1 MNKYTF
7 NEIEIGLKESFEVS
21 ITSENMRCF
30 CQMTGDENPLHNSQ
44 EFSKQKGFE
53 NCVVYGMLT
62 ASYLSTLAG
71 VYLPGEKSLIQSV
84 EINFTKPVFVG
95 DRLTITGE
103 VVEKN
108 ELFQM
113 IKMKVTITNS
123 KNEKVVRGKM
133 QVGVLA

>member
-1 MNKYTF
+1 
-7 NEIEIGLKESFEVS
+7 
-21 ITSENMRCF
+21 
-30 CQMTGDENPLHNSQ
+30 
-44 EFSKQKGFE
+44 
-53 NCVVYGMLT
+53 MLT

-84 EINFTKPVFVG
+84 EINFTKSVFVG